1 MILMPRIPRHKV
13 PLHCRLLV
21 PGILCTWDSL
31 NGWNHACDKTKRIPC
46 TGDSLYYGFPDT
58 RFLHCG
64 FPVLGIL
71 PRPRF
76 YCVPPRY
83 CVSPR
88 RSVSLY
94 CLFSVPQRVCLPQ
107 RVCYATACAAPR
119 LAPSRSLHPSF
130 ISSPHHALGEFIEH
144 RLGWRHEH
152 YPTYSFFCGFRS
164 FSQRDAAGV
173 RPVDVH
179 PVDVH
184 PTSICPVNI
193 RHDVRH

>member
-1 MILMPRIPRHKV
+1 MILMPRIPRHKI
-13 PLHCRLLV
+13 PLHCGLLA
-21 PGILCTWDSL
+21 PGI
-31 NGWNHACDKTKRIPC
+31 P
-46 TGDSLYYGFPDT
+46 
-58 RFLHCG
+58 LHCG
-64 FPVLGIL
+64 FPVPGIPSTGGTTRATRPSGFPVPGIL

-76 YCVPPRY
+76 YCVPPRCCVPPRY

-119 LAPSRSLHPSF
+119 MASSRSLHPPF

-173 RPVDVH
+173 RTVNVRTVDVR
-179 PVDVH
+179 PV
-184 PTSICPVNI
+184 SICTVNI

>member
-1 MILMPRIPRHKV
+1 MPRISCAEDFLCRGSPASGIPSTGGTTRATRPSGFPVPGIPRHK
-13 PLHCRLLV
+13 
-21 PGILCTWDSL
+21 
-31 NGWNHACDKTKRIPC
+31 IPM
-46 TGDSLYYGFPDT
+46 
-58 RFLHCG
+58 HCG
-64 FPVLGIL
+64 FPVPEIV

-76 YCVPPRY
+76 YCVPPCY
-83 CVSPR
+83 CVSPRYCASSCYCIPPR

-107 RVCYATACAAPR
+107 RVCYAAACATPR
-119 LAPSRSLHPSF
+119 LASSRSLHPPF

-173 RPVDVH
+173 RPADVRTVDVRT
-179 PVDVH
+179 V
-184 PTSICPVNI
+184 SICPANI